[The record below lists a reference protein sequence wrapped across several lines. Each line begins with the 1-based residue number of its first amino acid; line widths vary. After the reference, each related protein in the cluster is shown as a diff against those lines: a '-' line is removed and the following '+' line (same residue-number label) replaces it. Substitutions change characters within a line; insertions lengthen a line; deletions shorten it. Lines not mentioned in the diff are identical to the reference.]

1 MQSNNYAVI
10 MAGGIGSRF
19 WPLSRSGYPKQ
30 FLDVLGTGKSLL
42 RQTYDRFATFII
54 PENIYIIG
62 NDNYR
67 DLIKQQIPQLHE
79 ANIISEPAR
88 KNTAPCVAYAV
99 YKLAALNEE
108 ANIIISPSDHVIL
121 NEDIFR
127 EAVESA
133 FTIAET
139 DDVLLTLGIRPTR
152 PDTGYGYIQFNEE
165 SENLGAYKVR
175 TFVEKPTLDIAK
187 QFYQSGDY
195 LWNAGIFIANVKNW
209 QRAFNLYLHELHE
222 LFAEGRKAYNTTKEA
237 SFIESVYMQCPNVSI
252 DIAIMEKAK
261 NVMVIPAKFG
271 WTDLGT
277 WASLYTVYTKD
288 YLHNAVNNEKN
299 VMVYDTNNC
308 MVHVPDNKLVVLQ
321 GLDDYIVIDTPD
333 VLLVCQKT
341 KEQEIKNMVSDIKR
355 LKGDK
360 YL

>member
-1 MQSNNYAVI
+1 

-19 WPLSRSGYPKQ
+19 WPLSRSGNPKQ
-30 FLDVLGTGKSLL
+30 FLDVLGTGKSLV
-42 RQTYDRFATFII
+42 RQTYDRFATFIL

-62 NDNYR
+62 SDSYR
-67 DLIKQQIPQLHE
+67 DLIKQQIPQIHE
-79 ANIISEPAR
+79 ANIISEPTR

-99 YKLAALNEE
+99 YKLAALNEN
-108 ANIIISPSDHVIL
+108 ANVIISPSDHVIF
-121 NEDIFR
+121 NENIFR
-127 EAVESA
+127 ESLETA

-139 DDVLLTLGIRPTR
+139 TEVLLTLGIRPTR
-152 PDTGYGYIQFNEE
+152 PDTGYGYIQYREDTE
-165 SENLGAYKVR
+165 SLGAYKVR
-175 TFVEKPTLDIAK
+175 TFVEKPTLDIAQ

-222 LFAEGRKAYNTTKEA
+222 LFNEGKKIYNTPKEA
-237 SFIESVYMQCPNVSI
+237 SFIESVYMQCPSISI

-277 WASLYTVYTKD
+277 WASLHSMVNKD
-288 YLHNAVNNEKN
+288 YLSNAVNNEKN
-299 VMVYDTNNC
+299 VMVYDTSNC
-308 MVHVPDNKLVVLQ
+308 MIHVSDNKLMVLQ
-321 GLDDYIVIDTPD
+321 GLEDYIVIDTED
-333 VLLVCQKT
+333 VLLVCQKS
-341 KEQEIKNMVSDIKR
+341 KEQEIKNIVSDIKR

>member
-1 MQSNNYAVI
+1 MQRNNYAVI

-42 RQTYDRFATFII
+42 RQTYERFASFIL

-62 NDNYR
+62 NDSYR
-67 DLIKQQIPQLHE
+67 ELIKQQIPDLHE

-99 YKLAALNEE
+99 YKLAALNDN
-108 ANIIISPSDHVIL
+108 ANIIIAPSDHVIL

-127 EAVESA
+127 QSVESA

-139 DDVLLTLGIRPTR
+139 EDVLLTLGIRPTR
-152 PDTGYGYIQFNEE
+152 PDTGYGYIQFREE
-165 SENLGAYKVR
+165 EEALGAYKVR
-175 TFVEKPTLDIAK
+175 TFVEKPTLEIAK

-222 LFAEGRKAYNTTKEA
+222 LFSEGKKAYNTPKETA
-237 SFIESVYMQCPNVSI
+237 FIANVYMQCPNVSI

-277 WASLYTVYTKD
+277 WASLYTVHSKD
-288 YLHNAVNNEKN
+288 YLSNAVNNEKN
-299 VMVYDTNNC
+299 VMVYDTSNC
-308 MVHVPDNKLVVLQ
+308 MIHVPEDKLVVLQ
-321 GLDDYIVIDTPD
+321 GLDDYIVIDTAD
-333 VLLVCQKT
+333 VLLVCQKS
-341 KEQEIKNMVSDIKR
+341 KEQEIKNIVSDIKR